1 VKACSGSS
9 GPLKG
14 PRELRQKGW
23 FKGSYPDFR
32 MFGRLADDRPREV
45 SRLPAER

>member
-1 VKACSGSS
+1 VKACPGSS
-9 GPLKG
+9 GPLKV

-23 FKGSYPDFR
+23 FKGSYHDFR
-32 MFGRLADDRPREV
+32 MFGRLADDRPSEN